1 MRIGV
6 LKEIKNS
13 ENRVAVI
20 PATVAE
26 LIRHGH
32 EVHIEHNAGF
42 GSGFKDEDYSQ
53 AGAVIEAD
61 AESVWK
67 KAELLY
73 KVKEILPQEY
83 KYLREDLIVMTYI
96 HSNAHKDETE
106 ALMAAKCPS
115 IALEDISSDRP
126 GHKWPLLANMS
137 ELAGKGGFLAA
148 LHFAQSV
155 NGGPGLLL
163 ANVCGQDAPVITI
176 IGCGNSGMGAAELA
190 AAFGNTVKML
200 DVDFD
205 AMEKA
210 KKELPG
216 NVAFLHSNRENLV
229 ECLKISDVVINCIFW
244 PKTRKD
250 HLIYREDLKLMK
262 PGAMII
268 DVACDDEGAVE
279 TCRSTSHEDPVYYE
293 EGILHYCVDNIPSAF
308 SKSSSTRFAQDS
320 LQYILEVADKGLVQA
335 LKDNPHLRRGLTTY
349 GGRLTMVET
358 AEKLG
363 IEGISPDELVKEL

>member
-1 MRIGV
+1 
-6 LKEIKNS
+6 
-13 ENRVAVI
+13 
-20 PATVAE
+20 
-26 LIRHGH
+26 
-32 EVHIEHNAGF
+32 
-42 GSGFKDEDYSQ
+42 
-53 AGAVIEAD
+53 
-61 AESVWK
+61 
-67 KAELLY
+67 
-73 KVKEILPQEY
+73 
-83 KYLREDLIVMTYI
+83 
-96 HSNAHKDETE
+96 
-106 ALMAAKCPS
+106 
-115 IALEDISSDRP
+115 
-126 GHKWPLLANMS
+126 
-137 ELAGKGGFLAA
+137 
-148 LHFAQSV
+148 
-155 NGGPGLLL
+155 
-163 ANVCGQDAPVITI
+163 
-176 IGCGNSGMGAAELA
+176 
-190 AAFGNTVKML
+190 ML

-210 KKELPG
+210 KRELPG
-216 NVAFLHSNRENLV
+216 HVAFLHSNRENLV